1 MFTQEDNELI
11 RKEFESLRVASL
23 KRCANQEEYEDVIR
37 AFEFANE
44 AHKGVRRRSGEPY
57 IIHPIAVAKIVVQ
70 EIGLGYKS
78 IVTALL
84 HDIVEDTEYT
94 VEDIERLFGAKV
106 ASLVD
111 GLTKIKSAMDNKHN
125 SNQNDEKSMQAENFK
140 RILLTLNDDVRVV
153 LIKLADR
160 LHNLR
165 TIGSMPERKKDKI
178 LSESMYIFVPLAHK
192 LGLYSMKSE
201 MENIWLK
208 YREPEYYNRI
218 SQRIENLIE
227 ERGDAINQFIAPI
240 SQALHDEGYK
250 FTVTKR
256 TKTPYSI
263 WRKMERKGIPF
274 EQIYDLFAVRIIFE
288 PKEGIAERKQ
298 CWDIYSI
305 ISEFYRSKMDR
316 IRDWVSVPK
325 SNGYEALHCTLM
337 SQNGNWVEVQIRSER
352 MNQIAEK
359 GVAAHWSYKGV
370 NKSESEL
377 DKWLAMVREVL
388 ENPDVSALEFLDKF
402 HEGLLASEIY
412 VFTPKGESKPLPKGA
427 TALDFAYYIHSKI
440 GNRAIAAKVNHR
452 LVPLS
457 HELMNGDQVEIITS
471 DAQKPQREW
480 LEYVRTP
487 KAKDVIYDSLK
498 ADIEDAISKG
508 QQILESELAK
518 LGVKVQN
525 RVIRKLL
532 IEYKLNN
539 KDELYNKIA
548 TGVVKL
554 DDLDKILRKNNE
566 NKFVKYWKLQFFPD
580 SVKDEDED
588 IGDEEIE
595 KKPAIDKK
603 KDYLLK
609 ENTLDKT
616 LTYKVAECCNPIPGD
631 AIVGFVDAHNNVVV
645 HKKICP
651 KAISLATVQGEKI
664 INAKWTKHTILSF
677 LARISLRGIDRMGI
691 VNEITKFITLDLSVN
706 IRKIHFETHDGIF
719 DGYIDLYVHDTQDL
733 DMIIGRLQKVKG
745 VEYATRTELKTNLE

>member
-1 MFTQEDNELI
+1 MENNIYQQIDNSVEHLFGVMQERVSSEDMARI
-11 RKEFESLRVASL
+11 REAYKIA
-23 KRCANQEEYEDVIR
+23 K
-37 AFEFANE
+37 E
-44 AHKGVRRRSGEPY
+44 AHKEQKRKTGEPY

-201 MENIWLK
+201 MENIWLR
-208 YREPEYYNRI
+208 YREPEYFNRI
-218 SQRIENLIE
+218 SQRIDNLIE
-227 ERGDAINQFIAPI
+227 ERGDAINQFITPI
-240 SQALHDEGYK
+240 SQALHDEGYT
-250 FTVTKR
+250 FTITKR

-412 VFTPKGESKPLPKGA
+412 VFTPRGESKPLPKGA

-457 HELMNGDQVEIITS
+457 HELKNGDQVEIITS
-471 DAQKPQREW
+471 DTQKPQREW

-508 QQILESELAK
+508 QHILETELAK

-554 DDLDKILRKNNE
+554 DDLDKVLRKNNE

-580 SVKDEDED
+580 SVKEDEED
-588 IGDEEIE
+588 ISEDEIV
-595 KKPAIDKK
+595 KKPDIDKK

-609 ENTLDKT
+609 ENTVDQT

-631 AIVGFVDAHNNVVV
+631 AIVGFVDANNNVVV
-645 HKKICP
+645 HKKVCP

-733 DMIIGRLQKVKG
+733 DMIINRLAKVKG
-745 VEYATRTELKTNLE
+745 VENVTRTDVKTN